1 MDQTAEFVRL
11 WTQYHRDVER
21 YVFSMLPRPADAS
34 EVVQEVSV
42 RLWEKW
48 DSYDQD
54 RPFLP
59 WAMRFAYLQVLK
71 WRQGK
76 AREKLIFSDDL
87 LSQINATNDY
97 EEPLMEARRKT
108 LTLCLDKLNKDDRR
122 IVELRYG
129 RHGAIK
135 EEAKKT
141 GVKMHKLYYAL
152 ERIRIQLLNCIE
164 LNLQRSGLNDV

>member
-1 MDQTAEFVRL
+1 MDQTAEYVRL

-34 EVVQEVSV
+34 EVVQDVSV

-108 LTLCLDKLNKDDRR
+108 LTLCLEKLNKDDRR

>member
-1 MDQTAEFVRL
+1 MDQTAEYVRL

-87 LSQINATNDY
+87 LSQINVTNDY

-108 LTLCLDKLNKDDRR
+108 LTLCLEKLNKDDRR

-164 LNLQRSGLNDV
+164 LNLQRSGFNDV

>member
-1 MDQTAEFVRL
+1 MDNAAEFVRL

-48 DSYDQD
+48 DSYDQE

-71 WRQGK
+71 WRQSK
-76 AREKLIFSDDL
+76 ARDKLIFSDEL
-87 LSQINATNDY
+87 LAQIKVTNDY
-97 EEPLMEARRKT
+97 EEPLMEARRKA
-108 LTLCLDKLNKDDRR
+108 LSFCMEKLDSDDRR
-122 IVELRYG
+122 IIELRYS

-135 EEAKKT
+135 KEAEKT
-141 GVKMHKLYYAL
+141 GIKMHKLYYAI
-152 ERIRIQLLNCIE
+152 ERIRMQLFNCIE
-164 LNLQRSGLNDV
+164 LNIKKNGLKDA

>member
-1 MDQTAEFVRL
+1 MDQTAEYVRL

-71 WRQGK
+71 WRQGN

-108 LTLCLDKLNKDDRR
+108 LTLCLEKLNKDDRR

>member
-76 AREKLIFSDDL
+76 AREKVIFSDDL

>member
-1 MDQTAEFVRL
+1 MDQTAEYVRL

-108 LTLCLDKLNKDDRR
+108 LTLCLEKLNKDDRR

-152 ERIRIQLLNCIE
+152 ERIRIQLLNCIQ

>member
-1 MDQTAEFVRL
+1 MDQTAEYVRL
-11 WTQYHRDVER
+11 WTQYHRDVKR

-108 LTLCLDKLNKDDRR
+108 LTLCLEKLNKDDRR

>member
-1 MDQTAEFVRL
+1 MDQTAEYVRL

-108 LTLCLDKLNKDDRR
+108 LTLCLEKLNKDDRR

-164 LNLQRSGLNDV
+164 LNLERSGLNDV

>member
-1 MDQTAEFVRL
+1 MDQTAEYVRL

-76 AREKLIFSDDL
+76 AREKLIFQMIYFL
-87 LSQINATNDY
+87 KINATNDY

-108 LTLCLDKLNKDDRR
+108 LTLCLEKLNKDDRR

-164 LNLQRSGLNDV
+164 LNLQRSGFNDV

>member
-1 MDQTAEFVRL
+1 MDQTAEYVRL

>member
-1 MDQTAEFVRL
+1 MDQTAEYVRL

-87 LSQINATNDY
+87 LSQINVTNDY

-108 LTLCLDKLNKDDRR
+108 LTLCLEKLNKDDRR

>member
-1 MDQTAEFVRL
+1 MDQTAEYVRL
-11 WTQYHRDVER
+11 WTQYHREVER

>member
-1 MDQTAEFVRL
+1 MDQTAEYVRL

-108 LTLCLDKLNKDDRR
+108 LTLCLEKLNKDDRR

-164 LNLQRSGLNDV
+164 LNLQRSGFNDV